1 MIIVSQHS
9 FFILTSCVVVFWV
22 VVAES
27 EITTNPCARL
37 HGCVSVDACS
47 QLSWLVGFVPS
58 LIFFLTASS
67 ITDSNG
73 FLRIHRERNS
83 DSVYIFIF
91 ISKPMKSHAHHLTRY
106 LFFFFHIFVVFLLLP
121 VVFACSFFGILRN
134 NNQKDDAQ
142 TAFYIKFIHAI
153 PMITMCIWLVLY
165 EWFSQMTSLS

>member
-47 QLSWLVGFVPS
+47 QLSWLVGFCSSS
-58 LIFFLTASS
+58 LFFFAASS

-106 LFFFFHIFVVFLLLP
+106 LFFSYFHRLPPFARCFCLLFFRHI
-121 VVFACSFFGILRN
+121 AE
-134 NNQKDDAQ
+134 QQKKDDAQ